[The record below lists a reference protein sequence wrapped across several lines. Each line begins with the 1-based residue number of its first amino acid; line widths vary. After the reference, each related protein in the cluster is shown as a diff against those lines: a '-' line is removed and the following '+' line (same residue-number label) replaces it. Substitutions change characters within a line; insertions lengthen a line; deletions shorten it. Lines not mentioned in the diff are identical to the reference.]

1 MASWA
6 EPLSDPA
13 NPARQIIF
21 VGGPGRSGTSFIADR
36 LGRHPQICSFPNSE
50 LKLFTEK
57 NGLIDLHHAL
67 VESYSP
73 NRATVALDQFRK
85 FYTALVDG
93 RFGQEALTAHAPRPE
108 WIAILDAFFTTLTK
122 NGQAGLATSA
132 AFQQSARMLLW
143 RIADLAARAAPKAET
158 PGIFLEKTPHALLA
172 PIFLTNLAPGCRLLH
187 VMRDPRSIAFSLKSM
202 SWGPETLGECC
213 TWVANY
219 CEAWLHAQSRA
230 AAAGHE
236 ITSLQIEEVALA
248 PEQASERICSALK
261 LEPIDSLFH
270 NADIKTLNGW
280 RERCSERE
288 FSTLNAGL
296 RGWCRHFGYALNEV
310 GTLSRRCED
319 HAA

>member
-1 MASWA
+1 
-6 EPLSDPA
+6 LSDPV
-13 NPARQIIF
+13 NTARQVLF

-85 FYTALVDG
+85 FYIALVDG

-108 WIAILDAFFTTLTK
+108 WIAILDTFVATLTK
-122 NGQAGLATSA
+122 HGQAGLATSA
-132 AFQQSARMLLW
+132 AFHRSARMLLW
-143 RIADLAARAAPKAET
+143 RIADLAAGAKPATEA

-172 PIFLTNLAPGCRLLH
+172 PNFLTNLAPGCRLLH

-202 SWGPETLGECC
+202 SWGPETLSECSA
-213 TWVANY
+213 WVANY
-219 CEAWLHAQSRA
+219 CEAWLHAQTQA
-230 AAAGHE
+230 AASGHE
-236 ITSLQIEEVALA
+236 ITCVHIEDVAVA
-248 PEQASERICSALK
+248 PEEASRQICGVLK
-261 LEPIDSLFH
+261 LEPVESLFL

-280 RERCSERE
+280 RGRCSESD

-296 RGWCRHFGYALNEV
+296 RGWCRHFGYALGEV
-310 GTLSRRCED
+310 GTLSRHDTQSRKHED